1 MVQETSYKEVCDDF
15 LSLVNDDLYGSEEDG
30 WSQEATYA
38 DAEILL
44 NNAKLKF
51 FLPKE
56 DVINYMI
63 VDSEVY
69 FTSQLSAGTIQI
81 LTLLMVREWL
91 ARQLNSVRITEMQFS
106 GSDAKALNTKS
117 QAEAIKIAQDANK
130 SSLRE
135 AYEVYRYQT
144 VIPGTSTSKV
154 TDLQLSSMQTSGV
167 KTRGSSSDGTQ

>member
-1 MVQETSYKEVCDDF
+1 MAQETSYKEVCDNF

-51 FLPKE
+51 LLPRE
-56 DVINYMI
+56 DIVTYMI

-69 FTSQLSAGTIQI
+69 FTSKLSPGTIQI
-81 LTLLMVREWL
+81 LTLLMIREWL

-106 GSDAKALNTKS
+106 GSDAKTLNTKA

-130 SSLRE
+130 ETLRE
-135 AYEVYRYQT
+135 AYDVYRFQAWTDGSTMAPT
-144 VIPGTSTSKV
+144 VV
-154 TDLQLSSMQTSGV
+154 DLQLTSSHNSGI
-167 KTRGSSSDGTQ
+167 KTRGNSNGN